1 MIHRRLVYY
10 ESVSLA
16 EVLNETAF
24 GKGLVVRGKHVL
36 IIETPNNSAILHR
49 VNAQQIYMQPI
60 GTFALTN
67 DSYETYSTKYRQT
80 WSALTDV
87 MPINIHLLTFDQLG
101 PEKYLIRVEHFFEKN
116 EDENFSKPVQIDLQE
131 LFNSQGQIIDLIELT
146 LSANSPLND
155 IKRLNWTTTENQSS
169 HWNGNSKAKDTTI
182 TLNPM
187 QIRTFQVSVQKSS
200 LIKKTKI
207 FKDYF

>member
-36 IIETPNNSAILHR
+36 IVETPNNSASLHR
-49 VNAQQIYMQPI
+49 VNAQQMYMQPI

-67 DSYETYSTKYRQT
+67 DSYEIYSIKYRQT

-101 PEKYLIRVEHFFEKN
+101 PEQYLVRIEHFFEQN
-116 EDENFSKPVQIDLQE
+116 EDETLSKPVQVDLQK
-131 LFNSQGQIIDLIELT
+131 LFNSQGKIIDLIELT
-146 LSANSPLND
+146 LSANLPLTD
-155 IKRLNWTTTENQSS
+155 MKRLNWTTNENQSS
-169 HWNGNSKAKDTTI
+169 YWNGNSSKC
-182 TLNPM
+182 LV
-187 QIRTFQVSVQKSS
+187 FFV
-200 LIKKTKI
+200 
-207 FKDYF
+207 